1 MASAPREDLP
11 DNAGLSPQS
20 GGGRLPGGPFELVD
34 NVEYGNH
41 EQALEWLAGHY
52 SGPLSVATGYVG
64 LEGLDSL
71 AQITAER
78 PGGGRLLIGAAP
90 SSEALTG
97 PVSET
102 VASRFEQSVA
112 ALRRERDFSAFPAA
126 RRTVLERVSRFVE
139 SDGVEVRRYVQRF
152 LHGKAYAIGELDE
165 SGSVAGPGAA
175 LVSSANLT
183 RGGLVANLELGMV
196 HYQPNVVG
204 MTLAWYRRLWDQ
216 ARDYRG
222 ELLDLLRP
230 PALESDPK
238 TVFLRALLEL
248 YEDDFDHDAMPVT
261 EDNALTAFQQDGF
274 TRAKRILD
282 RYGGVVY
289 ADGVGM
295 GKTEVGMHFV
305 REHAGEQGQ
314 HILIIS
320 PAQLRDGLWKQRLS
334 EANLPGTVISYQE
347 LAQDRQLSRDGGRR
361 VLPVNKDVYRLVVI
375 DEAHAY
381 RNTGNTWYAAL
392 DRLMGGA
399 PKRLLLLT
407 ATPVNNSLW
416 DLHSLFLLFGRHDGA
431 FASEPLRIPSLRKFF
446 ADAGASDPERLS
458 ETKLFPLIDALTVRR
473 DRAFIQEQYPNQ
485 RFADGTVVQFP
496 APELQERR
504 YDLDKAHPDIVR
516 AMAAGIGALTM
527 ARYRPSAYRTDVP
540 AETAAETALAGLMQS
555 QVLKRFESSWYSALK
570 TVQKMRNANLLLLH
584 TLKERGGIP
593 AAEVVQ
599 AAVEDMDDDFS
610 SAGLAAEALA
620 ESEGWVPAERF
631 RDNFLTDLKKDA
643 DRLGEMATLLEEL
656 EEQTDP
662 KVEALRALMA
672 ETPSQKM
679 AIFTTFQDTAVYL
692 KGLIENDPTLLKGRS
707 WTVVIG
713 SETDAN
719 ARTRELERFCPESV
733 NGQPGFTPPDGEVDV
748 LLSTDVLSEGQNLQQ
763 AQAVLSFDMPWNPQR
778 VVQRNGRVIRLRS
791 PHKTAYL
798 YTLLPTKG
806 DLNPLLRLEAA
817 LQAKIL
823 AANVS
828 VGMET
833 PVLAGVDPESQI
845 YADLDDYVSR
855 LSDGDSSLLDDQ
867 DVSGSA
873 FAGEMF
879 RAHLHRAAAEED
891 VNRLLDLPWGI
902 GAAFVSQ
909 SLRLSEPTVFFACRT
924 RRDERYWRIV
934 SGSGT
939 ILHREVLPIL
949 RLIDPQDRPG
959 CPVPAD
965 VDLER
970 LFAVAAADICE
981 EHNALLD
988 PENTASALPA
998 SQRWAQD
1005 ILRSPDAVLA
1015 GEEERY
1021 AAADQAL
1028 SAGRNNLVRRDL
1040 SDLRR
1045 QYANGAM
1052 SLADCAQRI
1061 VEVVE
1066 HYGLRPVD
1074 PPEPTQPII
1083 ENHLGVV
1090 CYQVVLPA
1098 R

>member
-1 MASAPREDLP
+1 MASASQQDGP
-11 DNAGLSPQS
+11 DPLD
-20 GGGRLPGGPFELVD
+20 RPFELVD

-41 EQALEWLAGHY
+41 EQALAWLAGHY
-52 SGPLSVATGYVG
+52 SGPLNVATGYVG

-71 AQITAER
+71 AQIAADR

-102 VASRFEQSVA
+102 AVGRFEQSVA
-112 ALRRERDFSAFPAA
+112 ALRRERDLSAFPAA
-126 RRTVLERVSRFVE
+126 RRAVLERVSRFIE
-139 SDGVEVRRYVQRF
+139 SDSVEVRRYVRRF

-165 SGSVAGPGAA
+165 SGAAAGPGAA

-196 HYQPNVVG
+196 HYQPNVVQ
-204 MTLAWYRRLWDQ
+204 MTLAWYQRLWAEAQ
-216 ARDYRG
+216 DYRS
-222 ELLDLLRP
+222 ELLDLLQP
-230 PALESDPK
+230 SILESDPQ

-248 YEDDFDHDAMPVT
+248 YVDDFGPDAPPLPELHT
-261 EDNALTAFQQDGF
+261 LTGFQQDGF
-274 TRAKRILD
+274 VRAKRILN

-295 GKTEVGMHFV
+295 GKTEIGMHFI

-320 PAQLRDGLWKQRLS
+320 PAQLRDDLWKQRLS
-334 EANLPGTVISYQE
+334 EANLPGTVVSYQE
-347 LAQDRQLSRDGGRR
+347 LAQDRQLSRTGDRQ

-399 PKRLLLLT
+399 PKNLLLLT

-416 DLHSLFLLFGRHDGA
+416 DLHSLFLLFVRHDSA
-431 FASEPLRIPSLRKFF
+431 FAGEPLRIPSLRKFF
-446 ADAGASDPERLS
+446 AEAGASDPERLS
-458 ETKLFPLIDALTVRR
+458 ETMLFPLIDALTVRR
-473 DRAFIQEQYPNQ
+473 DRAFIQGQYPNE
-485 RFADGTVVQFP
+485 RFTDGTVVRFP
-496 APELQERR
+496 TPELHERR
-504 YDLDKAHPDIVR
+504 YDLDRAHPGLVR
-516 AMAAGIGALTM
+516 EMAAGIGALTM

-540 AETAAETALAGLMQS
+540 TEAAAETALAGLIQS
-555 QVLKRFESSWYSALK
+555 QVLKRFESSWYSALQ
-570 TVQKMRNANLLLLH
+570 TVKKMRDANLLLTR
-584 TLKERGGIP
+584 TLREKGGVP
-593 AAEVVQ
+593 AAEVVR
-599 AAVEDMDDDFS
+599 AAVEDADDDLSFG
-610 SAGLAAEALA
+610 GLAEEALA
-620 ESEGWVPAERF
+620 GSEGWVPAERF
-631 RDNFLTDLKKDA
+631 RDGFAADLKKDA
-643 DRLGEMATLLEEL
+643 ERLGEMTGLLEGL
-656 EEQTDP
+656 EDQTDP
-662 KVEALRALMA
+662 KIEALKELMA
-672 ETPSQKM
+672 DTPSQKV

-692 KGLIENDPTLLKGRS
+692 KGLIKNDPTLLGGRP

-719 ARTRELERFCPESV
+719 ARTIELERFCPESV
-733 NGQPGFTPPDGEVDV
+733 NGQPGFRPPGGEVNV

-791 PHKTAYL
+791 PHDTAYL
-798 YTLLPTKG
+798 YTLLPTQG
-806 DLNPLLRLEAA
+806 DLDRLLQLEAA

-833 PVLAGVDPESQI
+833 PVLAGVVSESQI
-845 YADLDDYVSR
+845 YADLDDFVSR
-855 LSDGDSSLLDDQ
+855 LSSGDSSVLDEQ
-867 DVSGSA
+867 DASGSA

-879 RAHLHRAAAEED
+879 RARLHRVADEGEMDALR
-891 VNRLLDLPWGI
+891 NLPWGV
-902 GAAFVSQ
+902 GAAFAARSP
-909 SLRLSEPTVFFACRT
+909 RSEPAVFFACRT
-924 RRDERYWRIV
+924 RRDERYWRVV
-934 SGSGT
+934 SGSGD
-939 ILHREVLPIL
+939 ILHREVLPML
-949 RLIDPQDRPG
+949 RLIDPKDRPG
-959 CPVPAD
+959 CPVPD
-965 VDLER
+965 DLDLER
-970 LFAVAAADICE
+970 LFAAAAADICA

-988 PENTASALPA
+988 PEAGAATLPA

-1005 ILRSPDAVLA
+1005 ILRSPDAVPA
-1015 GEEERY
+1015 GEEEQY
-1021 AAADQAL
+1021 DAADQAL
-1028 SAGRNNLVRRDL
+1028 SAGRNNLVRREL

-1045 QYANGAM
+1045 QHAAGET
-1052 SLADCAQRI
+1052 SPLDCARRI

-1066 HYGLRPVD
+1066 RYGLRPVD
-1074 PPEPTQPII
+1074 PPDTPQSITE
-1083 ENHLGVV
+1083 EDLAVV

-1098 R
+1098 GT

>member
-1 MASAPREDLP
+1 MASAPRADSP
-11 DNAGLSPQS
+11 DGTSLGTPS
-20 GGGRLPGGPFELVD
+20 GSGRLPGGPFELVD

-71 AQITAER
+71 ARIAAGRTDR
-78 PGGGRLLIGAAP
+78 GRLLIGAAP
-90 SSEALTG
+90 VSEALTG

-102 VASRFEQSVA
+102 AAGRFEQSVA
-112 ALRRERDFSAFPAA
+112 ALRRERDFSAFPAV
-126 RRTVLERVSRFVE
+126 RRAVLERVSHFIA
-139 SDGVEVRRYVQRF
+139 SDSVEVRRYVQRF
-152 LHGKAYAIGELDE
+152 LHGKAYVIGELDE
-165 SGSVAGPGAA
+165 SGSAAEPGAA

-204 MTLAWYRRLWDQ
+204 MTLAWYQRLWAEAQ
-216 ARDYRG
+216 DYRS

-230 PALESDPK
+230 PVLESDPQ

-248 YEDDFDHDAMPVT
+248 YGDDFGPDAPPLSELHT
-261 EDNALTAFQQDGF
+261 LTGFQQDGF
-274 TRAKRILD
+274 VRAKRILD

-295 GKTEVGMHFV
+295 GKTEIGMRFV
-305 REHAGEQGQ
+305 REHAGERGQ

-320 PAQLRDGLWKQRLS
+320 PAQLRDDLWKQRLS
-334 EANLPGTVISYQE
+334 EANLPGTVVSYQE
-347 LAQDRQLSRDGGRR
+347 LAQDRQLSRTGGRR
-361 VLPVNKDVYRLVVI
+361 VLSVNKDVYRLVVI

-399 PKRLLLLT
+399 PKKLLLLT

-416 DLHSLFLLFGRHDGA
+416 DLHSLFLLFARHDSA
-431 FASEPLRIPSLRKFF
+431 FAGEPLRIPGLRKFF
-446 ADAGASDPERLS
+446 AEAGASDPERLS
-458 ETKLFPLIDALTVRR
+458 ETGLFPLIDALTVRR
-473 DRAFIQEQYPNQ
+473 DRAFIQEQYPNE
-485 RFADGTVVQFP
+485 RFADGTVVRFP
-496 APELQERR
+496 TPELHERR
-504 YDLDKAHPDIVR
+504 YDLDRAHPGLVR
-516 AMAAGIGALTM
+516 DMAAGIGALTM
-527 ARYRPSAYRTDVP
+527 ARYRPSAYRTDKP
-540 AETAAETALAGLMQS
+540 SETAAEAALAGLMQS
-555 QVLKRFESSWYSALK
+555 QVLKRFESSWHSALQ
-570 TVQKMRNANLLLLH
+570 TVKKMRHANLLLLH
-584 TLKERGGIP
+584 TLREKGGVP
-593 AAEVVQ
+593 AAEVVR
-599 AAVEDMDDDFS
+599 AAVGDMDDDS
-610 SAGLAAEALA
+610 SFGSLVEETLAG
-620 ESEGWVPAERF
+620 SEGWVPTERF
-631 RDNFLTDLKKDA
+631 RDDFATDLKKDA
-643 DRLGEMATLLEEL
+643 DRLGEIATMLEGL
-656 EEQTDP
+656 EGQADP
-662 KVEALRALMA
+662 KIEALRALMA
-672 ETPSQKM
+672 DTPSQKV

-692 KGLIENDPTLLKGRS
+692 KGRIESDPTLLDDRS

-791 PHKTAYL
+791 PHETAYL
-798 YTLLPTKG
+798 YTLLPTQG
-806 DLNPLLRLEAA
+806 DLDRLLRLEAA

-833 PVLAGVDPESQI
+833 PVLAGMVSESQI
-845 YADLDDYVSR
+845 YSDLGDFASR
-855 LSDGDSSLLDDQ
+855 LSSGGSSLLDEQ

-879 RAHLHRAAAEED
+879 RARLHRVADEG
-891 VNRLLDLPWGI
+891 RMGSLQGLPWGI
-902 GAAFVSQ
+902 GTAFAAPSA
-909 SLRLSEPTVFFACRT
+909 RSEPAVFFACRT
-924 RRDERYWRIV
+924 RRDERYWRVV
-934 SGSGT
+934 SGSGD

-959 CPVPAD
+959 CPLPD
-965 VDLER
+965 DLDLER
-970 LFAVAAADICE
+970 LFAAAAADICE

-988 PENTASALPA
+988 PETGAAALPA

-1005 ILRSPDAVLA
+1005 ILRSPDAGPA

-1021 AAADQAL
+1021 GAADQAL

-1045 QYANGAM
+1045 QYADGAM
-1052 SLADCAQRI
+1052 NLVDCARRI

-1074 PPEPTQPII
+1074 PPEPAQPITGDD
-1083 ENHLGVV
+1083 LGVV
-1090 CYQVVLPA
+1090 CYQIVLPA
-1098 R
+1098 G